1 MSEFTLCKCK
11 PLAFKTL
18 HLQSEQVKFY
28 AMAVTGSSSLKR
40 SKPNYI
46 YSVIGVAIVLFIM
59 GIMGWLFLN
68 LHSIGDNFK
77 EDIRIS
83 VYLRTSDKNA
93 IGKVQQY
100 IASQP
105 YAKNVEY
112 VNKEKAKAIWN
123 KENNEEWAKILDVNP
138 LPESVDFFAKA
149 DYVNPDSLA
158 NISATIEN
166 TFKNEVA
173 DIQYPKSLV
182 TNLNERATKIGVIFL
197 VMSIILCII
206 VIISI
211 DNTIRLAMFSNRFL
225 IKTKMPSYP
234 KASFK
239 SGVNLFVCNHKLNPS
254 ILSGV
259 KHLNRLENIVA
270 RQEWTSDQYGDGI
283 LLDHDGHVIECI
295 SSNIFMRIGKIIYTP
310 KISHVGIKGVT
321 RGLVVQISDQ
331 LGFKVKELI
340 GGIEWWKFDGYA
352 TEGKKG
358 KEEGLKMRYQETL
371 SPAVINNTTEVPL
384 KLEVYGN

>member
-1 MSEFTLCKCK
+1 
-11 PLAFKTL
+11 
-18 HLQSEQVKFY
+18 
-28 AMAVTGSSSLKR
+28 MAVTGSTSLKR

-158 NISATIEN
+158 NISTTIEN

-182 TNLNERATKIGVIFL
+182 TNLNERATKIGLIFI

-225 IKTKMPSYP
+225 IKTMQMVG
-234 KASFK
+234 ATRSFISK
-239 SGVNLFVCNHKLNPS
+239 PLVIRALINGLTSAFIS
-254 ILSGV
+254 I
-259 KHLNRLENIVA
+259 
-270 RQEWTSDQYGDGI
+270 I
-283 LLDHDGHVIECI
+283 LLFGLIQWAGSQFPQIRTIQGAGNDLLLFG
-295 SSNIFMRIGKIIYTP
+295 GII
-310 KISHVGIKGVT
+310 IMGVGISVFSTYRSVLK
-321 RGLVVQISDQ
+321 
-331 LGFKVKELI
+331 
-340 GGIEWWKFDGYA
+340 Y
-352 TEGKKG
+352 
-358 KEEGLKMRYQETL
+358 LKM
-371 SPAVINNTTEVPL
+371 
-384 KLEVYGN
+384 KLDDLY